1 MPLCG
6 ICCHTGRASCKQ
18 TMRKDEKKHTCAWVL
33 RVNRFVRLKIERNL
47 LFLALVC
54 QDRTDEQDQTV
65 WRHSRVEFET
75 LLGGSDC
82 GEDGLSVDARL
93 DVGRCTVFLR

>member
-1 MPLCG
+1 MISPP
-6 ICCHTGRASCKQ
+6 IFK
-18 TMRKDEKKHTCAWVL
+18 EKSNI
-33 RVNRFVRLKIERNL
+33 RVDRFMGLKVERNF
-47 LFLALVC
+47 LFLAFVC

-65 WRHSRVEFET
+65 RRHSRVEFET